1 MSPPWDALDAALASI
16 GRSFGHDVAR
26 DLEAEGA
33 RDVAD
38 LLRGAIAGHPR
49 GAGGKAAEAA
59 WARLRS
65 DAGWPSFAWREC
77 YVIGQLRDAA
87 EAGQAAADPS
97 TAAADDASPGSD
109 PAPPP
114 RDATTRAILARRA
127 MLAVDMTHIM
137 GAPAELVHPFA
148 RAVEALARDLD
159 DDGRRPTMTTTSRD
173 DHRRCVIRPSR
184 TTGASVRRTSTS
196 TSRATTRASLTP
208 LSSVRAHSTE

>member
-1 MSPPWDALDAALASI
+1 MFFARSPPWDALDAALASI

-97 TAAADDASPGSD
+97 TAAADDASPGSG
-109 PAPPP
+109 PAPP
-114 RDATTRAILARRA
+114 
-127 MLAVDMTHIM
+127 
-137 GAPAELVHPFA
+137 
-148 RAVEALARDLD
+148 
-159 DDGRRPTMTTTSRD
+159 
-173 DHRRCVIRPSR
+173 
-184 TTGASVRRTSTS
+184 
-196 TSRATTRASLTP
+196 RATPPPAR
-208 LSSVRAHSTE
+208 SSRVAPCSRST